1 MKEIKTILDEFL
13 LNINELDQ
21 INENLTYLNF
31 YKNKLIIW

>member
-31 YKNKLIIW
+31 YKNKLII